1 MMWLNVPGV
10 AGGEE
15 MGRRDHQHQCFSS
28 TGVVCNSNHFSV
40 RQVFFPAPTGVFCNS
55 SQFCLATVVFF
66 LAVVPRCFFCN
77 LEVFFATVPRYFLQ
91 RFWPAFLA
99 TVGW

>member
-1 MMWLNVPGV
+1 MWLNVPGV

-40 RQVFFPAPTGVFCNS
+40 RQGFSPAPTGVFLQQLPNFFGNS
-55 SQFCLATVVFF
+55 GVFSCSGSE
-66 LAVVPRCFFCN
+66 VFFCN
-77 LEVFFATVPRYFLQ
+77 LEVFFATVPRCFLQ

>member
-40 RQVFFPAPTGVFCNS
+40 RQGFSPAPTGVF
-55 SQFCLATVVFF
+55 
-66 LAVVPRCFFCN
+66 
-77 LEVFFATVPRYFLQ
+77 FATVTKFFWQQWCFFLQ
-91 RFWPAFLA
+91 WFRGVFLQP
-99 TVGW
+99 